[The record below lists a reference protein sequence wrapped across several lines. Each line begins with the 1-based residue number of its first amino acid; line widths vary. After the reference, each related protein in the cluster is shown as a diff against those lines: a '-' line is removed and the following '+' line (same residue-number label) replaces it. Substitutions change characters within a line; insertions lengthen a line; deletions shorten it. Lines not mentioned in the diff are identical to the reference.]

1 MQKQANSPIKIGL
14 IAYALDRATG
24 GIGRYTSELHKAL
37 SQIGA
42 DPILLWAGR
51 ASNGRQAVSL
61 PGAGLLPGLLTLGQL
76 EIAWLARQKK
86 LDLVHDP
93 TGVFPL
99 LLTGARRVVTIHDV
113 FPYIS
118 PNTST
123 LAERLIY
130 RGWLPVALRRAE
142 AVITVS
148 QHSKADIQRYLHLK
162 ADKVTVIPE
171 AASDCYRP
179 LPESQVEPVLQR
191 HGIQRPYILYVGSIE
206 PRKNLL
212 RLLQAYARLREAAP
226 QWRLVIVGARNVWL
240 SNPIILAIDKMDLK
254 PWVQF
259 TGYIPESDL
268 PALYNGADLFAFPS
282 LYEGFGLP
290 VLEAMRCGAP
300 VVTSN
305 LSSLPEVAGDAA
317 ILVDPYD
324 VEAIA
329 SAMRLALTQPG
340 LAQELQR
347 RGLEWSKGFTWERTA
362 RQTLAVYQKVLS
374 A

>member
-1 MQKQANSPIKIGL
+1 LNPSIGFL
-14 IAYALDRATG
+14 TYALDRTTR
-24 GIGRYTSELHKAL
+24 GIGRYTFELRNAL
-37 SQIGA
+37 HRSAANLIVLQ
-42 DPILLWAGR
+42 AGGGQNDGLTL
-51 ASNGRQAVSL
+51 AL

-76 EIAWLARQKK
+76 EIGWLAHQKK

-99 LLTGARRVVTIHDV
+99 LLTGAPRVVTIHDV
-113 FPYIS
+113 FPYVS
-118 PNTST
+118 PKTST
-123 LAERLIY
+123 TLDRLIY
-130 RGWLPVALRRAE
+130 RVWLPVALRRAD

-148 QHSKADIQRYLHLK
+148 TQSKTDILRHLPLK
-162 ADKVTVIPE
+162 ADQVTVIPE

-179 LPESQVEPVLQR
+179 LPASQVEPVLER
-191 HGIQRPYILYVGSIE
+191 YAIQRPYILYVGSIE

-212 RLLQAYARLREAAP
+212 RLLQAYARLRQAVPE
-226 QWRLVIVGARNVWL
+226 WKLVIVGARNIWL
-240 SNPIILAIDKMDLK
+240 SSPLIQEIDKMDLK

-290 VLEAMRCGAP
+290 VLEAMRCGTP

-317 ILVDPYD
+317 ILVDPYN

-329 SAMRLALTQPG
+329 AAMLLALTEPG
-340 LAQELQR
+340 LAQDLQR
-347 RGLEWSKGFTWERTA
+347 RGLEWSKGFSWERTA
-362 RQTLAVYQKVLS
+362 RQTLDVYQKVLS
-374 A
+374 AR

>member
-1 MQKQANSPIKIGL
+1 LKPSIGFL
-14 IAYALDRATG
+14 TYALDRATG
-24 GIGRYTSELHKAL
+24 GIGRYTFELINAL
-37 SQIGA
+37 SNAGA
-42 DPILLWAGR
+42 QLTVLQAGR
-51 ASNGRQAVSL
+51 AQNGSTTLAL
-61 PGAGLLPGLLTLGQL
+61 PGAGLLPGLLTIGQL
-76 EIAWLARQKK
+76 EIGWLARQKQ

-118 PNTST
+118 PKTST

-130 RGWLPVALRRAE
+130 RYWLPVALRRAD
-142 AVITVS
+142 AVITDS
-148 QHSKADIQRYLHLK
+148 QCSKADILHYLRLK
-162 ADKVTVIPE
+162 EAQVTVIP
-171 AASDCYRP
+171 AAAGDCYRP
-179 LPESQVEPVLQR
+179 LPESQVEPVLHR
-191 HGIQRPYILYVGSIE
+191 HAIQRPYILYVGSIE

-212 RLLQAYARLREAAP
+212 RLLQAYARLRETAP
-226 QWRLVIVGARNVWL
+226 QWRLVIVGARNIWL
-240 SNPIILAIDKMDLK
+240 SSPLLKEIEMMNLK

-259 TGYIPESDL
+259 TGYIPETDL

-317 ILVDPYD
+317 ILVDPYNVD
-324 VEAIA
+324 AIA
-329 SAMRLALTQPG
+329 SAMLLALTAPG
-340 LAQELQR
+340 LAQDLQR

-362 RQTLAVYQKVLS
+362 RQTLAVYQNVLS